1 MPQSNQNPWE
11 LGWTPDQYDPQG
23 ATSGGWGG
31 GGGGGGGPA
40 GWNNQNSQMYNW
52 RMNFSPDA
60 ASWVGNA
67 PNRQGQTHSYN
78 PMTGESSWVNS
89 TEGLSM
95 SGGQDIWYIDP
106 VTGMKTINPRAMQSL
121 MGMGGGSSGQGGYQ
135 SFTPSQ
141 YSGGGVTPGGG
152 YEGFDYGSIGSG
164 IDPSAVIAAQE
175 PRLQE
180 AMQADFSKAGGRM
193 GQSGFAM
200 STPYAN
206 SLGDA
211 SRKASSDRNAITLQY
226 QYDAAQAQA
235 ARDLAQ
241 QQQAAQLDFGG
252 WQTGYQ
258 GDLQSQMFNQGQN
271 FDSWLAN
278 NQFGMQN
285 NQGMN
290 DYNMQQ
296 NAINAQSQNSQ
307 QALWASIMGGMF

>member
-1 MPQSNQNPWE
+1 MPQSNTNPW
-11 LGWTPDQYDPQG
+11 GNPGGGGGQG

-31 GGGGGGGPA
+31 GGGGNTPPP
-40 GWNNQNSQMYNW
+40 GWGNTNSQMYQW
-52 RMNFSPDA
+52 QQGFAPDQA
-60 ASWVGNA
+60 AWNGDA
-67 PNRQGQTHSYN
+67 PGHQGQTYSYN
-78 PMTGESSWVNS
+78 PRTGQMGWVNS
-89 TEGLSM
+89 TEGLST

-106 VTGMKTINPRAMQSL
+106 RTGMKTINPDAMQSL
-121 MGMGGGSSGQGGYQ
+121 MGMGGSGSSNQNGYQ

-206 SLGDA
+206 SLSEG
-211 SRKASSDRNAITLQY
+211 SRKASSDRNAITMKY

-235 ARDLAQ
+235 QRDLAQ
-241 QQQAAQLDFGG
+241 QLQAGQNDYGA

-258 GDLQSQMFNQGQN
+258 GDMQAQMFN
-271 FDSWLAN
+271 
-278 NQFGMQN
+278 
-285 NQGMN
+285 
-290 DYNMQQ
+290 
-296 NAINAQSQNSQ
+296 
-307 QALWASIMGGMF
+307 